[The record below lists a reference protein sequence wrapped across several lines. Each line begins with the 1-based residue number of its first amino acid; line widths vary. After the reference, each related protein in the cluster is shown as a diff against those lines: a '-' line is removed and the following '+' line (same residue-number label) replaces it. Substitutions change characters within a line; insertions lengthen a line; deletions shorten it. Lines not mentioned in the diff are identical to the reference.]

1 MKILKYWMVVTSIFM
16 TMTFLRG
23 NVEAYN
29 MAEYFPLN
37 QGDEKIYLLTI
48 TIDEG
53 RSIKMLAKYVING
66 TELINGVETIRMDSM
81 PFSRTKTGFRFV
93 MDTEGLKTYKWYR
106 GKQVGLI
113 YVFDP
118 PYLALPAQFDVGE
131 SYETPYLLSFQ
142 SIDDGTSLGPATG
155 NVIHSL
161 DLVEDITVAGGTF
174 KDCLKN
180 SFLISW
186 ESDTGVTGNVE
197 ENYWLARG
205 LGWTKLSYTEY
216 IQYPEESG
224 VEDTKATIN
233 MELISATI
241 NGEHY
246 GCPATFALGGDAREN
261 DLNALRKFR
270 DEVLSKTSEGREI
283 IKLYYQLGPTLA
295 KAMAEDGELKK
306 EVAGLVD
313 GILPMIRKLVK

>member
-1 MKILKYWMVVTSIFM
+1 MKLKKFWIVA
-16 TMTFLRG
+16 TMIMALLVG
-23 NVEAYN
+23 NALAYD

-37 QGDEKIYLLTI
+37 QGDEKIYLLTVS
-48 TIDEG
+48 IDEG
-53 RSIKMLAKYVING
+53 MPFKMLAKYVING

-81 PFSRTKTGFRFV
+81 PFSSKKTGFRFV
-93 MDTEGLKTYKWYR
+93 MDAEGLKTYKWYR
-106 GKQVGLI
+106 GKPVDLI

-186 ESDTGVTGNVE
+186 ESDAGVTGNVE

-246 GCPATFALGGDAREN
+246 GCPAIFALGGDARAN
-261 DLNALRKFR
+261 DLNTLRKFR
-270 DEVLSKTSEGREI
+270 DEVLSKTKEGKEL
-283 IKLYYQLGPTLA
+283 IKLYYQLSPVIVR
-295 KAMAEDGELKK
+295 AMEADEGFKQEVK
-306 EVAGLVD
+306 EMVD
-313 GILPMIRKLVK
+313 GVLEMME